1 MKKSIMCG
9 IIFLGITAFIIL
21 LLIITPHT
29 LPKQNANLRTI
40 EDMAGNKVQIP
51 YEVHRVVT
59 AMYPIATQ
67 LVFIA
72 GAQDKLVGIS
82 DYDINDTMKKI
93 YPRIE
98 GIYRPVRYNNGDIT
112 VEETIKME
120 PDVLFLSKRNPQNA
134 HLSKLGIPTVFLML
148 ENPEQLMQGIMLVGE
163 IMQKK
168 ERARLVI
175 NYFKKKLDYIHNKT
189 SMIKNKKKI
198 YYAGPNMLSTAGG
211 DFYQNFII
219 EYAGG
224 INVAR
229 DNKGGWSNISVEQLI
244 AWNPDFIFMGKYGT
258 ARVENFM
265 DDKRLKVISAVESKE
280 VYMSPHYIGSW
291 DVPNPESI
299 LGIMWL
305 ANKLYPREIS
315 FDMKQEMKKFYTVCY
330 GYTPDNKEIARVLG
344 E

>member
-1 MKKSIMCG
+1 MKKSIMYG
-9 IIFLGITAFIIL
+9 IIFLGVTAFIIFL
-21 LLIITPHT
+21 VIITPHA

-51 YEVHRVVT
+51 YEVQRVVT
-59 AMYPIATQ
+59 AMYPLATQ
-67 LVFIA
+67 LVFLT
-72 GAQDKLVGIS
+72 GAQDKLAGIS
-82 DYDINDTMKKI
+82 DFDINSTTKRI
-93 YPRIE
+93 YPQIE
-98 GIYRPVRYNNGDIT
+98 NIYRPVRHGAGDIT
-112 VEETIKME
+112 VEEILKMN
-120 PDVLFLSKRNPQNA
+120 PDVLLLSKRNPQNA
-134 HLSKLGIPTVFLML
+134 NLRKLGIPTVFLAM

-163 IMQKK
+163 IMQKQ
-168 ERARLVI
+168 ERVRFVI
-175 NYFKKKLDYIHNKT
+175 DYCRQKLDYIRNKT
-189 SMIKNKKKI
+189 AMIQSKKKV
-198 YYAGPNMLSTAGG
+198 YYAGPDMLSTAGG

-229 DNKGGWSNISVEQLI
+229 DYKGGWSNISIEQLI
-244 AWNPDFIFMGKYGT
+244 VWNPDFIFIGNYGT

-265 DDKRLKVISAVESKE
+265 GDKRLKIISAVQSKD
-280 VYMSPHYIGSW
+280 VYMSLSYIGPW

-330 GYTPDNKEIARVLG
+330 GYTPDNQEIASVLG